1 MWFSR
6 KPRICCSTLQLRPGA
21 CTQQPRCCAR
31 AGARGLS
38 RRQNTMMMPTTTCSP
53 TEEAGM
59 AEDRKDYWA
68 AFAIGAILGVGATLL
83 LMPRQEDT
91 PQRILRRIE
100 PALKR

>member
-1 MWFSR
+1 
-6 KPRICCSTLQLRPGA
+6 
-21 CTQQPRCCAR
+21 
-31 AGARGLS
+31 
-38 RRQNTMMMPTTTCSP
+38 
-53 TEEAGM
+53 M

-100 PALKR
+100 PALKRARKGTRRRLHRARKTLRNRF